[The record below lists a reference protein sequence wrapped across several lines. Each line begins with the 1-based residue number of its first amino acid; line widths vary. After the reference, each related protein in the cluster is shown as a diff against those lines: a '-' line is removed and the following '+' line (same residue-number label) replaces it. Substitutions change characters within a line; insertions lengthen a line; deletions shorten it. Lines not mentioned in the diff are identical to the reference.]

1 VATPAPAVPP
11 ARRPRTGLRRA
22 PWFRRLKLFA
32 KRLVGREPWLRPAP
46 LPGLVEYDGWAFVP
60 GRLAP
65 GARVWA
71 FGVGTSVEFE
81 LELVRRCGVVVDLFD
96 PSPASVAWVARQ
108 AFPPALVF
116 HPWALAARDGTLRL
130 AARAGGE
137 GDPVMYSAVDATR
150 TGPAVEVAAL
160 TVASVRARLG
170 TGPVALAK
178 LDVEGVEFD
187 VLPQLLALEPPPDQL
202 LVEFHH
208 RFPGLGTGRVRAAL
222 AALRAAGYRL
232 VWLSATGREF
242 AFVRTG

>member
-1 VATPAPAVPP
+1 MATPAPAVVP
-11 ARRPRTGLRRA
+11 ARRPRGGLRRA
-22 PWFRRLKLFA
+22 PWYRRLKLLA
-32 KRLVGREPWLRPAP
+32 KRLVGREPWLWPAP
-46 LPGLVEYDGWAFVP
+46 PPGLVEYDGWAFVP

-65 GARVWA
+65 GDRVWA

-96 PSPASVAWVARQ
+96 PSPVSVEWVARQ
-108 AFPPALVF
+108 AWPPALVF

-130 AARAGGE
+130 AARGG
-137 GDPVMYSAVDATR
+137 GDGPPVMYSAVDTTR
-150 TGPAVEVAAL
+150 TGPAVEVEAL

-170 TGPVALAK
+170 TGAVALAK

-187 VLPQLLALEPPPDQL
+187 VLPGLLALDPPPGQI

-208 RFPGLGTGRVRAAL
+208 RFPGLGIGRLRAAL
-222 AALRAAGYRL
+222 AALRDAGYRL
-232 VWLSATGREF
+232 AWLSATGREF